1 VKYNEAEPLFQE
13 ALTIIRASLPPNHP
27 QLANHLNNLAFLY
40 ESQGKYN
47 EAEPLY
53 LEALAIFEQ
62 SLGIDHPNTVTVREN
77 YQLFLQ
83 QKKEHQT

>member
-1 VKYNEAEPLFQE
+1 
-13 ALTIIRASLPPNHP
+13 
-27 QLANHLNNLAFLY
+27 LARLY
-40 ESQGKYN
+40 ELQEKDN

-83 QKKEHQT
+83 QKEEHQP

>member
-1 VKYNEAEPLFQE
+1 L
-13 ALTIIRASLPPNHP
+13 AL
-27 QLANHLNNLAFLY
+27 LY
-40 ESQGKYN
+40 YSQGKYS

-53 LEALAIFEQ
+53 QEALAIFEQ

-83 QKKEHQT
+83 QKEEHQT